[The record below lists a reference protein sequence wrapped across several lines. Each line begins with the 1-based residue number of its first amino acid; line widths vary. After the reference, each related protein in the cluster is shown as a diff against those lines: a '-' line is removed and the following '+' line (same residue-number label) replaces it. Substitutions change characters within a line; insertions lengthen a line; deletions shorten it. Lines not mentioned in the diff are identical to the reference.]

1 MLSLLPL
8 RSPRFSFA
16 GAMPALTSDATAD
29 QSSNAGDSVAAIEGD
44 SAGPVDCSI
53 TPDNE
58 PAPHDAPS
66 LPHPPWYRI
75 YSEFTSIAF
84 LTFIA
89 LRHAREILIAASF
102 LQQVEREAELPEVL
116 RFENATP
123 ADVIDDDSIEGDD
136 EVDESAPLVEHLR
149 LDARRVFRV
158 RSLRPKQEE
167 AITRIVA
174 NPECQGKLVVIDRTG
189 GGGKPY
195 PLPHRLRCVRS
206 LAGYS
211 PSPFSHGQP
220 NDSDSGGATEVLHV
234 GGAPPQRPL
243 PFRGER

>member
-1 MLSLLPL
+1 MLSLPPL

-16 GAMPALTSDATAD
+16 GVMPALASDANAD
-29 QSSNAGDSVAAIEGD
+29 QSSNAGHPVADIGGD
-44 SAGPVDCSI
+44 SAGAVDCSI

-58 PAPHDAPS
+58 PAPNDAPS

-84 LTFIA
+84 LTFIV

-102 LQQVEREAELPEVL
+102 LQQVEREAELQEVL

-174 NPECQGKLVVIDRTG
+174 DPECQGKLIVIDRTG
-189 GGGKPY
+189 GGKALSSTS
-195 PLPHRLRCVRS
+195 LPS
-206 LAGYS
+206 LCPGS
-211 PSPFSHGQP
+211 RW
-220 NDSDSGGATEVLHV
+220 L
-234 GGAPPQRPL
+234 
-243 PFRGER
+243 